1 MSQNLPRIE
10 LFLVFFC
17 AHQLQN
23 SISNRVGGSHFI
35 LFVGSKIHSF
45 GVNDGKPKENQP
57 IYFFPLLLFL
67 DSESFVTSSDEIGE
81 RKKMSN
87 CVRLDDVKVQIYFAF
102 NFI

>member
-1 MSQNLPRIE
+1 M
-10 LFLVFFC
+10 
-17 AHQLQN
+17 
-23 SISNRVGGSHFI
+23 GGSHFI

-81 RKKMSN
+81 RKKMSKTI
-87 CVRLDDVKVQIYFAF
+87 CDGKEKKKKKLASPILYFPGTVTGFDRTQFTQFKSRLY
-102 NFI
+102 